1 MIAALALLSALGPLA
16 IDMYLPAFPEMSV
29 DLETSASSI
38 QLTLTAVLFGLA
50 TGQLVIGPMSDRF
63 GRRTPLLVCT
73 LACLVASIVCAL
85 APNVGLLIVARFLQG
100 FTGGAGVVIARAV
113 IADRATGSEA
123 ARLFAIMMAIS
134 SLAPVLAPL
143 MGGGIL
149 LVADWR
155 AVFWALAAANLLMF
169 AGVLLFVPESLPPT
183 ARREG
188 GARELL
194 RTMGTVLGNRV
205 YLGYALTMAFTS
217 MVLFGYISAS
227 PFVVQDIMGFSE
239 GAYALTFAL
248 VSVCIAASSLASSRL
263 VRRYPPHRILVAGL
277 VSLLTGTSLLLILVT
292 VGGVPTWPTIAVLM
306 LTVGSIGLI
315 FGNAVSLGIGE
326 VRHVAGTGSAVIG
339 AMQFTFGALAS
350 PLVGLAGA
358 DVAWPMGVTLFSA
371 ATLAMVSLVV
381 LTRRTPSSGI
391 PPLSSPV

>member
-1 MIAALALLSALGPLA
+1 MIAVLALLSALGPLA
-16 IDMYLPAFPEMSV
+16 IDMYLPAFPEMAT
-29 DLETSASSI
+29 DLGTSAPSI

-50 TGQLVIGPMSDRF
+50 FGQLVIGPLSDRT
-63 GRRTPLLVCT
+63 GRRTPLLVGT
-73 LACLVASIVCAL
+73 LACLAASVLCAL
-85 APNVGLLIVARFLQG
+85 APSVGLLIVARFVQG
-100 FTGGAGVVIARAV
+100 FTGAAGVVVARAV
-113 IADRATGSEA
+113 IADRTTGSDA

-143 MGGGIL
+143 LGGGIL
-149 LVADWR
+149 AFADWR
-155 AVFWALAAANLLMF
+155 AVFWFLALVNLLMF
-169 AGVLLFVPESLPPT
+169 AGVLAFIPESLPAERRHDGGFGEL
-183 ARREG
+183 ARTLG
-188 GARELL
+188 SVL
-194 RTMGTVLGNRV
+194 RNRV
-205 YLGYALTMAFTS
+205 YLGYALTMGFTS

-248 VSVCIAASSLASSRL
+248 ISVCIAVASAASSRL
-263 VRRYPPHRILVAGL
+263 VRRVSPHRVLVAGL
-277 VSLLTGTSLLLILVT
+277 ACLLTGTFLLLILVT

-358 DVAWPMGVTLFSA
+358 DTAWPMGVTLFA
-371 ATLAMVSLVV
+371 AAVLAALSLAV
-381 LTRRTPSSGI
+381 LTRRRPASAA
-391 PPLSSPV
+391 PHPQ